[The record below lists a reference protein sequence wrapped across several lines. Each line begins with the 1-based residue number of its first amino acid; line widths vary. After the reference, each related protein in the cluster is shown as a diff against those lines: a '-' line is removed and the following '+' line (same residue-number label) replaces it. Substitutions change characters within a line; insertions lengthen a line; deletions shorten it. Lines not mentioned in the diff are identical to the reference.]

1 MKHCGEVLSDS
12 VILFHNALTGRGL
25 DPQQNYMT
33 DKPSYSE
40 LQKKIKVLEQELA
53 GHRSIEKLLWE
64 KQDQLFKVLDS
75 LEAVVYV
82 ADMQSYEI
90 IFANL
95 YTEELFGHITG
106 KTCWKV
112 LQSGMTGPC
121 PFCTNNR
128 LVTPEG
134 RPKDTIL
141 WEMQKSNDRWYSIRD
156 RAIDW
161 FDGRVVHLQIAV
173 DISDRKEA
181 EAALQASEEKFRT
194 VADFTY
200 DWEYWINELGNF
212 NYISPSCERITGY
225 SAREFEDNPALLL
238 DIIHPD
244 DKQNFSRHLDEELQS
259 SKVCH
264 LNFRVI
270 TRTGEERWISHYCQ
284 QVHGDNKKFLG
295 RRASNRDI
303 TEQKKAEEIIKLNEM
318 RLEAL
323 LTLYEM
329 QDLPIRELCEFV
341 LEASLPLTGSAIG
354 FMGFLND
361 TESQMT
367 IHSWSK
373 SVMAECKIHEKPIV
387 FNIVEAGVWG
397 EAVRK
402 RCPVIINDYNASPL
416 KKGVP
421 EGHVDIARFMA
432 VPLFDKEKMVAV
444 SAVGNK
450 REDYG
455 EKDVKQLQLL
465 IEGMWQI
472 LKRKQTE
479 EELIKQAV
487 MIKHFTNTVSHDL
500 KNPAVAIHGLAKVL
514 RKKYGDL
521 SKEKLENFIE
531 QIVKGAEQIVTLSDD
546 INVYISTKEAPLDLK
561 SLDLKG
567 IWQTT
572 REEFILRLRKGRIE
586 WREAEFSIPRIR
598 ADQTGIL
605 RVYRNLVDN
614 ALKYGGSSLSEIVLN
629 YESSRTHHILSVQ
642 NDGDIIQPQEMA
654 SIFEVF
660 KRKADASAP
669 AGTGLGLAIVREIA
683 EHHKGKSWVE
693 SSAEG
698 KTTFYF
704 SIDKNL

>member
-1 MKHCGEVLSDS
+1 
-12 VILFHNALTGRGL
+12 
-25 DPQQNYMT
+25 MT
-33 DKPSYSE
+33 NKPSYSE

-90 IFANL
+90 IFANR
-95 YTEELFGHITG
+95 YTEEIFGHITG

-112 LQSGMTGPC
+112 LQSGMAGPC
-121 PFCTNNR
+121 PFCTNHK

-173 DISDRKEA
+173 DISERKEA

-200 DWEYWINELGNF
+200 DWEYWMNELGNS

-225 SAREFEDNPALLL
+225 SAREFEENPALLL

-259 SKVCH
+259 SEVCH
-264 LNFRVI
+264 LNFRII

-284 QVHGDNKKFLG
+284 QVHGNNKKFLG

-329 QDLPIRELCEFV
+329 QDLPIKEVCEFV

-373 SVMAECKIHEKPIV
+373 SVMSECKIHEKPIV
-387 FNIVEAGVWG
+387 FNIVGAGVWG

-416 KKGVP
+416 QKGVP
-421 EGHVDIARFMA
+421 QGHVDIARFMA
-432 VPLFDKEKMVAV
+432 VPLFDKEKIVAV

-500 KNPAVAIHGLAKVL
+500 KNPAVAIHGLAKIL

-572 REEFILRLRKGRIE
+572 REEFILRLRKGRIK
-586 WREAEFSIPRIR
+586 WREAEFSIPPIR

-614 ALKYGGSSLSEIVLN
+614 ALKYGGSSLSEIFLN

-642 NDGDIIQPQEMA
+642 NDGDIVQPQEMT

-660 KRKADASAP
+660 KRKGDASAP

>member
-1 MKHCGEVLSDS
+1 
-12 VILFHNALTGRGL
+12 
-25 DPQQNYMT
+25 MT
-33 DKPSYSE
+33 TKPSYSE
-40 LQKKIKVLEQELA
+40 LQKKVKVLEQELA
-53 GHRSIEKLLWE
+53 GQRSIEKLLWE
-64 KQDQLFKVLDS
+64 KQDQLFKVFDS
-75 LEAVVYV
+75 LEAIVYV

-90 IFANL
+90 LFANR
-95 YTEELFGHITG
+95 YTEKLFNHITG

-121 PFCTNNR
+121 PFCTNNK
-128 LVTPEG
+128 LLTPDG
-134 RPKDTIL
+134 KPKDTIL
-141 WEMQKSNDRWYSIRD
+141 WEMQNTSNDRWYSIRD

-161 FDGRVVHLQIAV
+161 FDGRVVHLQIAI
-173 DISDRKEA
+173 DISARKEA

-200 DWEYWINELGNF
+200 DWEYWINEQGKF

-225 SAREFEDNPALLL
+225 NIKEFEEDPALLL

-244 DKQNFSRHLDEELQS
+244 DRQNLSRHLNEELKS

-284 QVHGDNKKFLG
+284 PVHGYDKKFLG

-303 TEQKKAEEIIKLNEM
+303 TQQKKAEEKIKLNEM
-318 RLEAL
+318 RLEAV

-329 QDLPIRELCEFV
+329 QDLPIKEVCDFV
-341 LEASLPLTGSAIG
+341 LEASLPLTGSDIG
-354 FMGFLND
+354 FLGFLND
-361 TESQMT
+361 AESQMT

-373 SVMAECKIHEKPIV
+373 SVMAACKIHEMPIV
-387 FNIVEAGVWG
+387 FNIAEAGLWG

-402 RCPVIINDYNASPL
+402 RCPVIINDYKASPL

-421 EGHVDIARFMA
+421 EGHVSILRFMA
-432 VPLFDKEKMVAV
+432 VPLFDKEKIVAV
-444 SAVGNK
+444 AAVGNK

-455 EKDVKQLQLL
+455 EQDVKQLQML

-472 LKRKQTE
+472 LKRRQTE

-500 KNPAVAIHGLAKVL
+500 KNPAVAIHGIAKVL
-514 RKKYGDL
+514 RRKYGDL
-521 SKEKLENFIE
+521 SQEKLKNFIE
-531 QIVKGAEQIVTLSDD
+531 QIVNGAEQIVTLSDD
-546 INVYISTKEAPLDLK
+546 INVYISTRETPLHFK
-561 SLDLKG
+561 SLDLKD
-567 IWQTT
+567 IWQTI
-572 REEFILRLRKGRIE
+572 REEFTPRLRKGRIT
-586 WREAEFSIPRIR
+586 WREAELSIPKIR
-598 ADQTGIL
+598 ADQNGML

-614 ALKYGGSSLSEIVLN
+614 ALKYGGSKLSEIVLG

-642 NDGDIIQPQEMA
+642 NDGDIIQPQEIA

-660 KRKADASAP
+660 KRKGDASAP

-683 EHHKGKSWVE
+683 EHHKGNSWVE